1 MQTVTRKPNKGRPS
15 ILTEQQKDTIV
26 NHYNHGDTQKEI
38 AEEFGV
44 SLSTVRR
51 VLSERR

>member
-1 MQTVTRKPNKGRPS
+1 MQTVTRKNKKGRPS
-15 ILTEQQKDTIV
+15 RLTEQQKDFIV
-26 NHYNHGDTQKEI
+26 NHYNNGDTQKEI
-38 AEEFGV
+38 AEQYGV

>member
-1 MQTVTRKPNKGRPS
+1 MQTVLRKKTKGRPGR
-15 ILTEQQKDTIV
+15 LTEQQKDTIV

-38 AEEFGV
+38 AEQFGV
-44 SLSTVRR
+44 SLSTIRR

>member
-1 MQTVTRKPNKGRPS
+1 MQTVTRELTKGRPGK
-15 ILTEQQKDTIV
+15 LTEQQKDTIV
-26 NHYNHGDTQKEI
+26 NHYNNGDTQREI